1 MHVQEF
7 QRMVR
12 SPASARRALIKRRVP
27 RVWQACLA
35 CGAAR
40 PYGLGEGRW
49 RCRVRTCGYTYG
61 VRTGTWAG
69 LSRVPDVTWLWL
81 VKLFE
86 LERTASQAA
95 VQTGV
100 SYPTAHKVFTL
111 LRRAV
116 LATAE
121 PELFRQ
127 EVEADESYFGPR
139 KPK

>member
-86 LERTASQAA
+86 LELTASQAA
-95 VQTGV
+95 LQKGGGF
-100 SYPTAHKVFTL
+100 SAAHKEVPP
-111 LRRAV
+111 LRARVVA
-116 LATAE
+116 
-121 PELFRQ
+121 P
-127 EVEADESYFGPR
+127 
-139 KPK
+139 